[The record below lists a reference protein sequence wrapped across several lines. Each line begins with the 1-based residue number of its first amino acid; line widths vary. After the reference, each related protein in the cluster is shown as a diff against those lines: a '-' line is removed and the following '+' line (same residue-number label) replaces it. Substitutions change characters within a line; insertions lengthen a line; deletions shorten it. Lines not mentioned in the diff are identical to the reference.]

1 VARLADLVAASAAFL
16 EVAGIAV
23 IVAGTVVTALRVA
36 LARGWDAGARYR
48 RFRLDLGKAILL
60 GLELLVGADIVRSVA
75 APTFEGIS
83 VLGLIVVVRTFL
95 SFTLT
100 VELEGRWPW
109 QRAASPP
116 GASREE
122 PPGEP

>member
-1 VARLADLVAASAAFL
+1 MPRLETLVVVAAALL
-16 EVAGIAV
+16 EVAGIAAIV
-23 IVAGTVVTALRVA
+23 IGALWSTIRAAFAGPVP
-36 LARGWDAGARYR
+36 AGERYG

-60 GLELLVGADIVRSVA
+60 GLELLVGADIIRSVA
-75 APTFEGIS
+75 APTFAGVS

-109 QRAASPP
+109 QRGPEVHRPP
-116 GASREE
+116 DRPRS
-122 PPGEP
+122 